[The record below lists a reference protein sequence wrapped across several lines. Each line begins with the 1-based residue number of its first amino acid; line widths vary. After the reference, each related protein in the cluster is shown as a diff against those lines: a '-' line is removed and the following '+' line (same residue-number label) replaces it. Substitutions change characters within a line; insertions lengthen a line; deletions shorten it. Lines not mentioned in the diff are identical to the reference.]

1 MNIRS
6 LENAYRTGSLTP
18 SAEVARIY
26 DEMEREGER
35 PVWISLVSRE
45 QNLARARA
53 LEADENARKLP
64 LYGIPFAVKDN
75 FDVVGMETTAACPAF
90 AHTPARTA
98 TIVQKLLDAGAIL
111 IGKTNMDQFATGL
124 VGTRTPYGICSS
136 VFNDHY
142 LSGGSSSGSAV
153 AVAQGLVS
161 FSLGTDTAGSGRVP
175 AAFNNLVGLKP
186 TRGWLSTSGL
196 LPACR
201 TLDCATVFAET
212 CADAAQVFAVVR
224 GLDETDAYSREPR
237 PGEGASPWSA
247 ATKFGGAATKSG
259 DAAAKSGGASADF
272 RFGVLSEE
280 SREFFGDKA
289 AAAQYQA
296 AADALAAFGG
306 TPVPFDYEPF
316 RKTANLLYKG
326 PWVAE
331 RFAAL
336 KEFLEKD
343 PETVDPTVGGIIRGA
358 TKYTAVEAFEA
369 AYALEDLRRGT
380 AAVWKKVDFLL
391 LPTTPTHYT
400 IEQVKAAPVELN
412 TNLGYYTNFVN
423 LLDLAAVAIPAGFKP
438 NGLPFGVTLIGQTFT
453 DDGLLRVADRLHRK
467 LAKTLGNSTRELAS
481 TPPIA
486 AAPAPVGCMYM
497 TVVGAHL
504 TGQPLNWQ
512 LTERKARL
520 VQTTRTHGDYRL
532 YALANTT
539 PPKPGLVYTPGY
551 GGEGIEVEVWAM
563 PEETVG
569 GFLSLIP
576 PPLVL
581 GTVRLADGSLVKGF
595 LCEPAGL
602 EGAQEITHLGG
613 WRRFVAQKN

>member
-1 MNIRS
+1 MDIRS
-6 LENAYRTGSLTP
+6 LENAYHTGSLTP
-18 SAEVARIY
+18 SAEIARIY
-26 DEMEREGER
+26 DEIERAGER
-35 PVWISLVSRE
+35 PVWISLVPRE
-45 QNLARARA
+45 QNLVRARA
-53 LEADENARKLP
+53 LEADESARKLP

-75 FDVVGMETTAACPAF
+75 FDVAGMETTAACPAF
-90 AHTPARTA
+90 AHKPAKTA

-136 VFNDHY
+136 VFNDSCI
-142 LSGGSSSGSAV
+142 SGGSSSGSAV

-201 TLDCATVFAET
+201 TLDCASIFAET
-212 CADAAQVFAVVR
+212 CVDAEQVFAVVR
-224 GLDETDAYSREPR
+224 GLDKTDAYSREPR

-247 ATKFGGAATKSG
+247 
-259 DAAAKSGGASADF
+259 SADF
-272 RFGVLSEE
+272 RFGVLAEE
-280 SREFFGDKA
+280 SREFFGDKE

-296 AADALAAFGG
+296 AIDVLSELGG
-306 TPVPFDYEPF
+306 TVVSFDYEPF
-316 RKTANLLYKG
+316 RKAANLLYKG

-331 RFAAL
+331 RLAAI
-336 KEFLEKD
+336 KEFLASDREIL
-343 PETVDPTVGGIIRGA
+343 DPTVDGIVRGA
-358 TKYTAVEAFEA
+358 ARYTAVDAFDA
-369 AYALEDLRRGT
+369 AYKLEDLRCET
-380 AAVWKKVDFLL
+380 APIWEKVDFLL

-423 LLDLAAVAIPAGFKP
+423 LLDLAAVAVPAGFKS
-438 NGLPFGVTLIGQTFT
+438 NGLPFGVTLVGQAFT
-453 DDGLLRVADRLHRK
+453 DEGLLRVADCLHRA
-467 LAKTLGNSTRELAS
+467 LVKTLGNSSRELAS
-481 TPPIA
+481 TPSIA
-486 AAPAPVGCMYM
+486 INEAPAGCIYM

-520 VQTTRTHGDYRL
+520 VQTTRTHGDYQL

-539 PPKPGLVYTPGY
+539 PPKPGLVYTPGFS
-551 GGEGIEVEVWAM
+551 GEGIEVEVWAM
-563 PEETVG
+563 PLDTVG
-569 GFLSLIP
+569 SFLGSIP
-576 PPLVL
+576 PPLGL
-581 GTVRLADGSLVKGF
+581 GTVRLADGSFVKGF

-613 WRRFVAQKN
+613 WRRFVAQKS